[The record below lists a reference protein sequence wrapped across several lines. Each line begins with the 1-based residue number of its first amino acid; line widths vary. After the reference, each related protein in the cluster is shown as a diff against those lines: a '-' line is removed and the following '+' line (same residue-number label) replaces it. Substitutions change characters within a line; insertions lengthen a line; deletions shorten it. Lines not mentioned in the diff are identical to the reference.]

1 MTDTIVWRL
10 SILYSLVMMVVHCLM
25 LCVEEIHGRYLYLL
39 TSEQVLLSNVFLY
52 LPPPVIVNSDLSSL
66 YKVSGQF
73 VTNVKWF
80 ISWSALDSFS
90 NLCLLYVRWCMN
102 KEREMLTKSRF
113 FETINFFI
121 VSVIF
126 SYNSIETFHLIIIV
140 NPSKII
146 TYLAHHIVLL
156 KMFFSCVM

>member
-1 MTDTIVWRL
+1 
-10 SILYSLVMMVVHCLM
+10 
-25 LCVEEIHGRYLYLL
+25 
-39 TSEQVLLSNVFLY
+39 
-52 LPPPVIVNSDLSSL
+52 
-66 YKVSGQF
+66 
-73 VTNVKWF
+73 
-80 ISWSALDSFS
+80 
-90 NLCLLYVRWCMN
+90 MN

-121 VSVIF
+121 VNVIF

-140 NPSKII
+140 NPYYNSIETFHLIIIVNPSKVI